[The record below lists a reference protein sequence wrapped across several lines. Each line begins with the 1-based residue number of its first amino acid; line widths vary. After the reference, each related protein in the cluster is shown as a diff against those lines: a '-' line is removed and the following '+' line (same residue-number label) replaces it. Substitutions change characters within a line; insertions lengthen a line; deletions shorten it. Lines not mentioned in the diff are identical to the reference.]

1 MAEFPHL
8 QLISKVTGTPKPKRF
23 VPDEDERT
31 TANLANRQ
39 QHGQTLTTNVD
50 AIQNAWQTELE
61 ARRNKGLPDLAN
73 PDTIP
78 LYLQI
83 DPSVFNLEFLKGFGI
98 EIISEEEEGYIIG
111 ASADNFQS
119 LRDKIS
125 KFVNENKATNTS
137 TLWQIIDGTVWRRNL
152 ILSKELN
159 DRWDAI
165 GDADQFLLEVG
176 IACYVKLS
184 DEPEKEDGET
194 DDHFNTRHSR
204 WQTKVNEQ
212 QLKVDELTDAR
223 TDLLREFIA
232 VYGGELLMDD
242 FINFPDSFCCRIKIN
257 GAGLKDL
264 VINFQY
270 LFEVSEADDVSNITS
285 GTEEEE
291 IIEATV
297 IEPDGDAPQIC
308 IIDSGILEG
317 HRLLSPAIITAK
329 SKSYIPGDVSVID
342 AVGLG
347 GHGTKVAGAT
357 LYSSTLPRP
366 GDTIKLPFFITNA
379 RILNHNN
386 EVVKD
391 LHLPKLM
398 EQILDDFHES
408 KVFNLSVTS
417 LRPCKTTHMSLWAAM
432 IDKLIFERNVLF
444 IVATGNVRSGVGHLT
459 NPGINQHLINGSNY
473 PDYLYEN
480 ASRICNPAQSC
491 FALTVGS
498 VCHADYDDL
507 DKNSFGRY
515 GEPSSFTRIG
525 LGLWGMIKP
534 DVVEFGGDFVVEK
547 AAARNITLHNTV
559 SAQLVKMGSN
569 GMGIDV
575 GTSFATPK
583 VSHIAGVLQ
592 REFPQENALMYRA
605 LIVQSARLPNAG
617 FATPTLNII
626 KALGYGIPDLRR
638 ATQNT
643 KDRITFI
650 TNGTIPPKQA
660 HIFKIKIPN
669 EVKRPGY
676 NYDILVEVTLSYLAN
691 PRRTRK
697 GTRSYLSSTADWES
711 SKLGETRDMFRA
723 RITQEIDNENIAR
736 VDAGGG
742 IDWKIKNRIDTG
754 VAGVRRQD
762 NSLQKDWA
770 IIKSN
775 QMPDEF
781 CIAVIGRKGWD
792 VKISKEI
799 PYALTISFEVLQQ
812 ENELDLYQN
821 IQAVNIELDAPQT
834 QLEIPIH
841 LLFDQ
846 PQQGT

>member
-1 MAEFPHL
+1 MADFPHL
-8 QLISKVTGTPKPKRF
+8 QLISKVTGTPRPKRF

-31 TANLANRQ
+31 TINLQNRQ
-39 QHGQTLTTNVD
+39 QHGRTLSTSVD
-50 AIQNAWQTELE
+50 AIQNAWQTELV
-61 ARRNKGLPDLAN
+61 ARRNKGLPDLPN
-73 PDTIP
+73 PQTIP

-83 DPSVFNLEFLKGFGI
+83 DPSVFSLDFLKGFGI

-111 ASADNFQS
+111 ASADNFIS
-119 LRDKIS
+119 LREKID
-125 KFVNENKATNTS
+125 KFVNDNKATNTS
-137 TLWQIIDGTVWRRNL
+137 TLWQIIDGNVWRRNL

-159 DRWDAI
+159 DRWDGI
-165 GDADQFLLEVG
+165 TDGDLFLLEVG
-176 IACYVKLS
+176 VACYVKLS
-184 DEPEKEDGET
+184 EEPEKEEDET
-194 DDHFNTRHSR
+194 DEHFNTRHAR
-204 WQTKVNEQ
+204 WQTRLTQQ
-212 QLKVDELTDAR
+212 QLAVDELTDSR
-223 TDLLREFIA
+223 TELLRDFVE

-242 FINFPDSFCCRIKIN
+242 FINFPDSFCCRIKVN

-264 VINFQY
+264 VTNFQY
-270 LFEVSEADDVSNITS
+270 LFEVSEADDVSNLAS

-291 IIEATV
+291 SIEATI
-297 IEPDGDAPQIC
+297 IEPDDDSPQVC

-329 SKSYIPGDVSVID
+329 SKSYVPGDASVID

-347 GHGTKVAGAT
+347 GHGTKVAGAV
-357 LYSSTLPRP
+357 LYSTTLPRV
-366 GDTIKLPFFITNA
+366 GDTIKLPFFIVNA
-379 RILNHNN
+379 RILNHEN

-408 KVFNLSVTS
+408 KVFNLSVAS

-432 IDKLIFERNVLF
+432 IDKLMFERNILF
-444 IVATGNVRSGVGHLT
+444 IVATGNVGRGVGHLT
-459 NPGINQHLINGSNY
+459 NPGINQHLINGTNY
-473 PDYLYEN
+473 PYYLYED
-480 ASRICNPAQSC
+480 ASRICNPGQSC

-515 GEPSSFTRIG
+515 GEPSAFTRVG

-534 DVVEFGGDFVVEK
+534 DVVEFGGDYVVEK
-547 AAARNITLHNTV
+547 AAARNITLHDTV
-559 SAQLVKMGSN
+559 SAQLTKMGAN
-569 GMGIDV
+569 GIGIDV

-583 VSHIAGVLQ
+583 VSHIAGILQ
-592 REFPQENALMYRA
+592 KEFPDEDALMYRA
-605 LIVQSARLPNAG
+605 LIVQSARLPNTG
-617 FATPTLNII
+617 FTAPTLNILR
-626 KALGYGIPDLRR
+626 ALGYGIPNLSR

-660 HIFKIKIPN
+660 QIFKINIPDQI
-669 EVKRPGY
+669 KRPGY
-676 NYDILVEVTLSYLAN
+676 DYDILVEVTLSYFAN
-691 PRRTRK
+691 PRRTRR

-723 RITQEIDNENIAR
+723 RVTDEIDNENRDR
-736 VDAGGG
+736 VDGGNG

-792 VKISKEI
+792 VKISNEI

-812 ENELDLYQN
+812 DNEIDLYQN
-821 IQAVNIELDAPQT
+821 IQAVNIDIQT
-834 QLEIPIH
+834 EQQLEIPIH
-841 LLFDQ
+841 LLFNNQ
-846 PQQGT
+846 